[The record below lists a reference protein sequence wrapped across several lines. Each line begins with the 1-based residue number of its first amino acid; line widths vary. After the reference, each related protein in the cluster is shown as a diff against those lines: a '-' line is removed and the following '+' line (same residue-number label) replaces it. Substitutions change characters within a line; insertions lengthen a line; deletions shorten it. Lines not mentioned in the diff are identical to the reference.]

1 MVNIPTILSFVF
13 FFICFFYFFL
23 GIYILYINP
32 KENINKMFFAICIS
46 LFIWSFGASIAISAP
61 DIETCLF
68 WKRVSAL
75 GWGTLICEM
84 LYYIMLLTEK
94 RGLLKK
100 WWSYLIA
107 LPGVVIIYIF
117 SLSSRH
123 ALIQYKLV
131 YTASGWMNIE
141 FHNLWYTF
149 FYAYYFSGLILGI
162 AMLWHWKIWKRNNKK
177 YERSIFCAFIIAFII
192 ETIITIFK
200 LTIEKAGISTFAMYF
215 PQIEPIIMLIPTISI
230 YYSITKHQF
239 MNIKPFPEE
248 EMILSVAYRD
258 KIYKHLSTVFILG
271 SFLFFISQYFI
282 SNDANLTY
290 ALVSSAVLLVFG
302 VSIRIVQNLNLKENQ
317 KCNIV
322 TIAVV
327 ISIPI
332 ITLEFINIGSITVW
346 AVPFIFIISSLLLN
360 KTSVLML
367 ISISIIATQIL
378 VWFLAPQ
385 VIVTIDSSDHAVRMG
400 IYSIAIWMA
409 FFVNRIY
416 ILRLREHVN
425 QVKFQTLI
433 SYISTS
439 FVTINMT
446 NFDDKINLAIRKC
459 RKYFQVDI
467 ASMAIFDRSHGKV
480 VFNRKWRSTGNF
492 LEPELFIELSIDNNV
507 WWIKQLLEGEIVQIQ
522 KNENQMDLLS
532 SDDYIGKRREDS
544 ILLIPIIG
552 KSEVLGFLEFSIIK
566 TSKYW
571 RNDNVNR
578 MAIISKIFADAL
590 GKVIA
595 EKEINYMAYYDQLT
609 KLPNRILFKD
619 RVDQAIHLANRT
631 EKMLGIVFLDLDSFN
646 SINDTIGHEGGDIL
660 LRRISKQLSQCL
672 RKTDTVCRFAGDE
685 FIIML
690 NHISERDDIAR
701 IVSKIL
707 RIFNQV
713 FMLNGQEFFISA
725 SAGISIYPEDGD
737 NTEALIKNANI
748 AMYQSKS
755 KGKNQ
760 YTLCSEEMKKEI
772 HTKIKLTNS
781 LYRAKERN
789 ELFLHYQPQICLETM
804 KINGVEALLR
814 WKHPKYGM
822 IPPSQFIPLAEQTG
836 AINHI
841 GEWALETACHQNK
854 LWQDLGLPPIRMAV
868 NLSVNQFSNPKLVDQ
883 IDHILKKTGLNPEYL
898 ELEITESIT
907 IKEEEY
913 IVSVLNRLKELGVTI
928 SIDDFGTEYSSLS
941 RLKIL
946 PVDRIK
952 IDMQFISG
960 IEKNDKDRVIT
971 DSIINL
977 ARKLGL
983 NVVAEGVETEIQL
996 EFLNQRMCNEA
1007 QGYYLHR
1014 PMPSE
1019 AIEAIMKIK

>member
-1 MVNIPTILSFVF
+1 
-13 FFICFFYFFL
+13 
-23 GIYILYINP
+23 
-32 KENINKMFFAICIS
+32 MFFAICIS

-61 DIETCLF
+61 DMETCLF

-94 RGLLKK
+94 KALLKK

-107 LPGVVIIYIF
+107 LPSLAIIYIF
-117 SLSSRH
+117 SLSSKH
-123 ALIQYKLV
+123 AIIQYKLV
-131 YTASGWMNIE
+131 YSSSGWINIQT
-141 FHNLWYTF
+141 HNLWYAL
-149 FYAYYFSGLILGI
+149 FYVYFFSGLILGI
-162 AMLWHWKIWKRNNKK
+162 AMLWHWKIWKKYNKK

-200 LTIEKAGISTFAMYF
+200 LTLEKVGISTFAMYL

-239 MNIKPFPEE
+239 MNGKPFPEE
-248 EMILSVAYRD
+248 EMILNVAYRD
-258 KIYKHLSTVFILG
+258 KIYKHLSTAFIAG

-282 SNDANLTY
+282 SKDANLTY
-290 ALVSSAVLLVFG
+290 ALVSSAALFIFG
-302 VSIRIVQNLNLKENQ
+302 VAIRVVQALNMKENQ

-367 ISISIIATQIL
+367 ISMSIIATQVL
-378 VWFLAPQ
+378 VWILAPQ
-385 VIVTIDSSDHAVRMG
+385 VIVTVDSSDHAVRMG
-400 IYSIAIWMA
+400 IYSIAIWLA

-416 ILRLREHVN
+416 ILRLKENVN
-425 QVKFQTLI
+425 QVRFQTLI

-446 NFDDKINLAIRKC
+446 NFDDKINLTIKKC

-467 ASMAIFDRSHGKV
+467 ASMAIFDRNHGKV
-480 VFNRKWRSTGNF
+480 IFNRKWRSTGNSM
-492 LEPELFIELSIDNNV
+492 EPELFREISIDNNV
-507 WWIKQLLEGEIVQIQ
+507 WWIKQLLEGEMVPIQNNDDQIG
-522 KNENQMDLLS
+522 LLDS
-532 SDDYIGKRREDS
+532 NDYIAKRREDS
-544 ILLIPIIG
+544 ILLIPIVG
-552 KSEVLGFLEFSIIK
+552 KSEVLGFLEFSIMK
-566 TSKYW
+566 SSKYW
-571 RNDNVNR
+571 RNDYVNR
-578 MAIISKIFADAL
+578 MMIISKIFADAL
-590 GKVIA
+590 GKVNA

-646 SINDTIGHEGGDIL
+646 SINDTIGHEGGDLL
-660 LRRISKQLSQCL
+660 LRRIAKQLSQCL

-713 FMLNGQEFFISA
+713 FMLNGQEFFVSA

-748 AMYQSKS
+748 AMYQSKN

-971 DSIINL
+971 DSIISL

-1019 AIEAIMKIK
+1019 AIEAIMKT